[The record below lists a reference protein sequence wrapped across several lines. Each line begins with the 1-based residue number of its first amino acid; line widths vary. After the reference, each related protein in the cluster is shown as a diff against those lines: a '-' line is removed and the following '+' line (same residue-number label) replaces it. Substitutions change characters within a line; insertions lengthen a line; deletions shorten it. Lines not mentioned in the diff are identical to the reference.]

1 MSTQITLPE
10 MGEGVI
16 EGTLARWLVREGDRV
31 ERYAPIAEV
40 ETDKVTTETTTETAG
55 TILRLLVGEGE
66 TIPVG
71 TVMAIIGEPGEE
83 TTADGRPSTTPKGE
97 ISRPTVDDRPQ
108 TTDSNTP
115 AADTPLVAVGG
126 RLSAVV
132 PYTGRI
138 SPVVGRIAAEHGV
151 DLSRVTGTGRD
162 GRITKDDILAYVAGM
177 TADGRPATA
186 DGGVT
191 ADGRPATA
199 DGGESSRPTTTDQR
213 PPTAGNE
220 SSRPTTDDRPQTT
233 ARSTPAA
240 DAPLAAVSG
249 RPTAV
254 GGGGSGDAD
263 LLPLTNI
270 RRAIAEH
277 MVRSKHT
284 SPHVTTVFE
293 FDFSAV
299 AAHRKAHV
307 EQFARDGVRLTYTAY
322 LVAATVQALKA
333 HPLANSSWSDEGI
346 LLHRA
351 VNIGMATAIGDG
363 LIVPVIKN
371 ADGLNLLGLA
381 RAVNDLADR
390 ARAKQLK
397 PDEVKGGTFSITNHG
412 TSGSLFATPI
422 INQPQ
427 CGILGVG
434 AIEKRVKVIDD
445 AIAIRP
451 LAYVSFTF
459 DHRILDGASADGFV
473 SAIKREI
480 EGYKA

>member
-1 MSTQITLPE
+1 MAFKIILPE

-16 EGTLARWLVREGDRV
+16 EGTLARWLVKEGDRV
-31 ERYAPIAEV
+31 EQYAPIAEV
-40 ETDKVTTETTTETAG
+40 ETDKVTTETTTETGG
-55 TILRLLVGEGE
+55 TILELRVREGE

-71 TVMAIIGEPGEE
+71 TVLAVIGEPGEA
-83 TTADGRPSTTPKGE
+83 TDDATADDRSPAAARGD
-97 ISRPTVDDRPQ
+97 SRPPTTDDSPQ
-108 TTDSNTP
+108 TTGQDGREDGEQAAAAVSGRP
-115 AADTPLVAVGG
+115 AAVA
-126 RLSAVV
+126 SP

-151 DLSRVTGTGRD
+151 DLGRVTGTGRD
-162 GRITKDDILAYVAGM
+162 GRITKEDILAYVAAQEA
-177 TADGRPATA
+177 TSDG
-186 DGGVT
+186 
-191 ADGRPATA
+191 
-199 DGGESSRPTTTDQR
+199 R
-213 PPTAGNE
+213 PPTAAGGDAGH
-220 SSRPTTDDRPQTT
+220 STTDHGRQTT
-233 ARSTPAA
+233 EKGPALTMTAPRVDAPAA
-240 DAPLAAVSG
+240 RGG
-249 RPTAV
+249 RPSAV
-254 GGGGSGDAD
+254 VSDSSE
-263 LLPLTNI
+263 LLPWTSI

-299 AAHRKAHV
+299 AAHRRAHKDS
-307 EQFARDGVRLTYTAY
+307 FARDGVRLTFTAY
-322 LVAATVQALKA
+322 IVAATVQALKA

-351 VNIGMATAIGDG
+351 INIGMATAIDDG

-381 RAVNDLADR
+381 RTINDLADR
-390 ARAKQLK
+390 ARSKQLR
-397 PDEVKGGTFSITNHG
+397 PDDVKGGTFSITNHG

-459 DHRILDGASADGFV
+459 DHRILDGASADAFV
-473 SAIKREI
+473 STIKKEI
-480 EGYKA
+480 EGWR

>member
-1 MSTQITLPE
+1 L
-10 MGEGVI
+10 G
-16 EGTLARWLVREGDRV
+16 RV
-31 ERYAPIAEV
+31 V
-40 ETDKVTTETTTETAG
+40 
-55 TILRLLVGEGE
+55 
-66 TIPVG
+66 
-71 TVMAIIGEPGEE
+71 
-83 TTADGRPSTTPKGE
+83 
-97 ISRPTVDDRPQ
+97 
-108 TTDSNTP
+108 
-115 AADTPLVAVGG
+115 
-126 RLSAVV
+126 
-132 PYTGRI
+132 
-138 SPVVGRIAAEHGV
+138 
-151 DLSRVTGTGRD
+151 GTGRD
-162 GRITKDDILAYVAGM
+162 GRITKDDILPYVAGT
-177 TADGRPATA
+177 TADGRPPTA
-186 DGGVT
+186 ASEAPTAAGEAPT
-191 ADGRPATA
+191 ADGRPLAAATGA
-199 DGGESSRPTTTDQR
+199 SGRTTDESSLSD
-213 PPTAGNE
+213 E
-220 SSRPTTDDRPQTT
+220 S
-233 ARSTPAA
+233 
-240 DAPLAAVSG
+240 PLAAVSG
-249 RPTAV
+249 RPSVV
-254 GGGGSGDAD
+254 GKPSSTGESE

-293 FDFSAV
+293 FDFTAV
-299 AAHRKAHV
+299 AAHRRAHV

-322 LVAATVQALKA
+322 LVAATVEALKQ
-333 HPLANSSWSDEGI
+333 HPLANSSWSDDGI

-351 VNIGMATAIGDG
+351 VHIGMATAIDDG

-381 RAVNDLADR
+381 RAINDLADR
-390 ARAKQLK
+390 ARAKQLR

-473 SAIKREI
+473 STIKGLI
-480 EGYKA
+480 EGYKE

>member
-1 MSTQITLPE
+1 ML
-10 MGEGVI
+10 
-16 EGTLARWLVREGDRV
+16 
-31 ERYAPIAEV
+31 
-40 ETDKVTTETTTETAG
+40 
-55 TILRLLVGEGE
+55 
-66 TIPVG
+66 
-71 TVMAIIGEPGEE
+71 
-83 TTADGRPSTTPKGE
+83 
-97 ISRPTVDDRPQ
+97 
-108 TTDSNTP
+108 
-115 AADTPLVAVGG
+115 GG
-126 RLSAVV
+126 N
-132 PYTGRI
+132 
-138 SPVVGRIAAEHGV
+138 AAEHGV
-151 DLSRVTGTGRD
+151 DLGRVTGTGRD

-177 TADGRPATA
+177 TADGRPPTTASEAPTTAGEAPTA
-186 DGGVT
+186 DGQPLT
-191 ADGRPATA
+191 AATGASGRTT
-199 DGGESSRPTTTDQR
+199 DESSLSD
-213 PPTAGNE
+213 E
-220 SSRPTTDDRPQTT
+220 S
-233 ARSTPAA
+233 
-240 DAPLAAVSG
+240 PLAAVGG
-249 RPTAV
+249 RPSAAGKPSPT
-254 GGGGSGDAD
+254 GESE

-293 FDFSAV
+293 FDFAAV
-299 AAHRKAHV
+299 AAHRRAHV
-307 EQFARDGVRLTYTAY
+307 EQFARDGVRLTYMAY
-322 LVAATVQALKA
+322 IVAATVAALKQ
-333 HPLANSSWSDEGI
+333 HPLANSSWTDDGI

-351 VNIGMATAIGDG
+351 VNIGMATAIDDG
-363 LIVPVIKN
+363 LIVPVIKG

-459 DHRILDGASADGFV
+459 DHRILDGASADRFV
-473 SAIKREI
+473 GTIKGVI
-480 EGYKA
+480 EAYK

>member
-1 MSTQITLPE
+1 MASKITLPE

-16 EGTLARWLVREGDRV
+16 EGTLARWLVKEGDRV

-40 ETDKVTTETTTETAG
+40 ETDKVATETTTETAG
-55 TILRLLVGEGE
+55 TILQLCVREGD
-66 TIPVG
+66 TVPVG
-71 TVMAIIGEPGEE
+71 AVLAYVGEPGEQVTE
-83 TTADGRPSTTPKGE
+83 NGAAAQRSREAGEQDGEKVAASA
-97 ISRPTVDDRPQ
+97 SSDVDDQGDLPAVNYQPATAEEQRP
-108 TTDSNTP
+108 
-115 AADTPLVAVGG
+115 VA
-126 RLSAVV
+126 
-132 PYTGRI
+132 YTGRI

-151 DLSRVTGTGRD
+151 DLGRVTGTGRD
-162 GRITKDDILAYVAGM
+162 GRITKDDILAYVEAHG
-177 TADGRPATA
+177 ADPVADRRPPAA
-186 DGGVT
+186 APLGAPASPPAPREAAPPVT
-191 ADGRPATA
+191 P
-199 DGGESSRPTTTDQR
+199 S
-213 PPTAGNE
+213 PTAGAE
-220 SSRPTTDDRPQTT
+220 
-233 ARSTPAA
+233 
-240 DAPLAAVSG
+240 
-249 RPTAV
+249 
-254 GGGGSGDAD
+254 
-263 LLPLTNI
+263 LLPLTSI
-270 RRAIAEH
+270 RRAIADH

-293 FDFSAV
+293 FDFSVV
-299 AAHRKAHV
+299 AAHRRAHKDA
-307 EQFARDGVRLTYTAY
+307 FARDGVRLTFTAY
-322 LVAATVQALKA
+322 VVAATVAALRA

-351 VNIGMATAIGDG
+351 IHIGMATAIDDG

-381 RAVNDLADR
+381 RAINDLADR

-459 DHRILDGASADGFV
+459 DHRILDGASADAFV
-473 SAIKREI
+473 SMIKNQI
-480 EGYKA
+480 ENWH

>member
-1 MSTQITLPE
+1 MTTEITLPE

-31 ERYAPIAEV
+31 ERYAPVAEI
-40 ETDKVTTETTTETAG
+40 ETDKVTTETTAETAG
-55 TILRLLVGEGE
+55 TILRLCVGEGE
-66 TIPVG
+66 TVPVG
-71 TVMAIIGEPGEE
+71 TVLAIIGEPGE
-83 TTADGRPSTTPKGE
+83 AVDGPAGNGQDAARPA
-97 ISRPTVDDRPQ
+97 
-108 TTDSNTP
+108 P
-115 AADTPLVAVGG
+115 AASQPAAAPPAPPAPPAERPAPAV
-126 RLSAVV
+126 
-132 PYTGRI
+132 YTGRI

-151 DLSRVTGTGRD
+151 ELSRVTGTGRD
-162 GRITKDDILAYVAGM
+162 GRITKDDILAYVAARQGASDRQRTVE
-177 TADGRPATA
+177 TAPQAQVAQPPA
-186 DGGVT
+186 
-191 ADGRPATA
+191 
-199 DGGESSRPTTTDQR
+199 
-213 PPTAGNE
+213 PPRAE
-220 SSRPTTDDRPQTT
+220 EAASAPL
-233 ARSTPAA
+233 PAA
-240 DAPLAAVSG
+240 ASG
-249 RPTAV
+249 SSSVAN
-254 GGGGSGDAD
+254 AD
-263 LLPLTNI
+263 LLPLTGI

-277 MVRSKHT
+277 MVRSVHT

-299 AAHRKAHV
+299 AAHRRAQA

-322 LVAATVQALKA
+322 LVAATVAALKA
-333 HPLANSSWSDEGI
+333 HPLANSSWSEEGI
-346 LLHRA
+346 VLHRA
-351 VNIGMATAIGDG
+351 VHIGMATAIDDG

-390 ARAKQLK
+390 ARAKQLR

-459 DHRILDGASADGFV
+459 DHRILDGASADAFV
-473 SAIKREI
+473 STIKRQI
-480 EGYKA
+480 EDWQ